1 MLQQNLLGYCEKT
14 DIYSLGV
21 TLCEL
26 ANGLIPFSD
35 MPNTLMLLE
44 KLKGQSPK
52 LFDSSTIDSS
62 NQPASAVM
70 VFSGQKPADSGVGAS
85 VGSSTNIMKPSSNY
99 AKRLFSH
106 NFHDFVDSCCEL
118 LPEDRPSA
126 LQLLSHPFIKHYKK
140 SSSSSLSLASLVSN
154 CQSLTKGDSTNE
166 EEEDALS
173 MAMSSKMCIDHVEW
187 DF

>member
-35 MPNTLMLLE
+35 MPNTFMLLE

-52 LFDSSTIDSS
+52 LFDSSTIDSY
-62 NQPASAVM
+62 QASAVM

-99 AKRLFSH
+99 AKRSFSL
-106 NFHDFVDSCCEL
+106 NFHDFVNSCCEL
-118 LPEDRPSA
+118 LPEDRPTA
-126 LQLLSHPFIKHYKK
+126 GQLLSHPFIKHHKK
-140 SSSSSLSLASLVSN
+140 SSSSSLSLASLISS
-154 CQSLTKGDSTNE
+154 CRLIRADSTNE
-166 EEEDALS
+166 EEEDALN
-173 MAMSSKMCIDHVEW
+173 MAMSSKMCIDYVEW